1 MASLVREVSCG
12 FSTIYGMGETMK
24 RKHDRLVRTKK
35 TAALVNACS
44 VSIEQAV
51 RVALAS
57 IGGTV
62 VDAKLKEKNN
72 QVAWRIKL
80 LTADGRVKMYI
91 DGRSGSIL
99 EAKREEPLTAPDGI
113 VIPEV
118 LVQGHMLPLES
129 APL

>member
-1 MASLVREVSCG
+1 
-12 FSTIYGMGETMK
+12 MK
-24 RKHDRLVRTKK
+24 HNEDRVIQAKK
-35 TAALVNACS
+35 TAALVSACS
-44 VSIEQAV
+44 ISIEQAV

-57 IGGTV
+57 MGGTV

-91 DGRSGSIL
+91 DGRFGSIL
-99 EAKREEPLTAPDGI
+99 EAKREETHTAPNGI
-113 VIPEV
+113 VFPEV
-118 LVQGHMLPLES
+118 VVPDPTQTLES